1 MNEVSSMSK
10 TVGDMTKDE
19 LRQMLDTI
27 VEQGLM
33 DLLGD
38 PDEDLELRA
47 EVRERLMKQQEKV
60 VAGER
65 GRSLEDIKQ
74 ELEIE

>member
-1 MNEVSSMSK
+1 MSEVSTMSE
-10 TVGDMTKDE
+10 TVGDMTKEE

-27 VEQGLM
+27 VEQRLM

-38 PDEDLELRA
+38 PDEGLELR
-47 EVRERLMKQQEKV
+47 EELRRRLLEQQETV
-60 VAGER
+60 AAGER

>member
-1 MNEVSSMSK
+1 MSK

>member
-1 MNEVSSMSK
+1 MSK
-10 TVGDMTKDE
+10 TVGDMTKEE